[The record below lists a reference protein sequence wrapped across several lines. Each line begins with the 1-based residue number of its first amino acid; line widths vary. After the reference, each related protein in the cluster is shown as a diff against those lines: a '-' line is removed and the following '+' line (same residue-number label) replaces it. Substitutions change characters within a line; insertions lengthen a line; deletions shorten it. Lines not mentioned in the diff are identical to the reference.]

1 MRRRTLALA
10 VPLGLIGLA
19 ACDRDG
25 SPGPVQMTDH
35 PPQDDLDPAPV
46 LLDGS
51 ADPVDVTE
59 LRLPL
64 EMTPMI
70 VVDPGWTAAPV
81 ERDGIF
87 LGYSDAEDQLR
98 FRAVDQDGTLL
109 WEALRP
115 SELHGALPQ
124 RRGRRYDD
132 RGARGRYRGRGRA
145 PGHDGDR
152 LRPSYG

>member
-115 SELHGALPQ
+115 LSCTGHSLSAAADGTTIAVLADATGEGTRPWP
-124 RRGRRYDD
+124 RR
-132 RGARGRYRGRGRA
+132 
-145 PGHDGDR
+145 
-152 LRPSYG
+152 